1 MRKVK
6 VQRYVSGKKP
16 GYAINVSDESSAEED
31 FIDNRKS
38 IIFNKVR
45 DLEER
50 EEIDER

>member
-1 MRKVK
+1 

-16 GYAINVSDESSAEED
+16 GYAKNMSDESSGEED

-45 DLEER
+45 EFDGR
-50 EEIDER
+50 EEADDRYK